1 METQL
6 ITAVYLGI
14 LGAMAG
20 SFLNVCIFRLPEG
33 GSIVF
38 PGSHCRHCGA
48 SVHWYDNIPLASFI
62 VLRGKCRAC
71 GGPISIQYPL
81 VEAAGAALLVMVYFR
96 VGLSFDLIEDAT
108 LLFILLGIALTD
120 LRTYT
125 IPDGFSLGGIGL
137 GLLFSFIP
145 GGITP
150 LQSALGLL
158 VGGGTLFLIA
168 LLGGL
173 VFKKEAMGGGD
184 VKMLAMIGA
193 FLGWPGVVF
202 ALFVGS
208 LTGSFIFGWINF
220 VMRKKKLVPFGLF
233 MAIGAGVYTFAG
245 PELIAWYFSFFNL

>member
-71 GGPISIQYPL
+71 GGPISLQYPL
-81 VEAAGAALLVMVYFR
+81 VEAAGAGLMVIVYFKA
-96 VGLSFDLIEDAT
+96 GLSFDLLEDAT
-108 LLFILLGIALTD
+108 LLFILLGIAVTD
-120 LRTYT
+120 ARTYT
-125 IPDGFSLGGIGL
+125 IPDGFSLSGIVL
-137 GLLFSFIP
+137 GLLLCFLP

-150 LQSALGLL
+150 LESVVGLL
-158 VGGGTLFLIA
+158 VGGGSLYLVA
-168 LLGGL
+168 LVGEFI
-173 VFKKEAMGGGD
+173 FKKEAMGGGD

-193 FLGWPGVVF
+193 FSGWPGVLF
-202 ALFVGS
+202 TLFVGS
-208 LTGSFIFGWINF
+208 LIGSFIFGWINF
-220 VMRKKKLVPFGLF
+220 VLRKKKLVPFGLF
-233 MAIGAGVYTFAG
+233 LAIGAGIYTFAG
-245 PELIAWYFSFFNL
+245 PELIAWYLSLF